1 MGNGRW
7 RGVSL
12 RELLLSLGVRDEHVG
27 PLFRHVEF
35 EGADE
40 GRYAT
45 SIPADVAMDP
55 RRSVLLAFEYDG
67 EPLSRDHGFP
77 LRAVVPGVVAAR
89 QVKWLRRVSLRAT
102 ESESAFTKRDYKA
115 FASSMDARSVDYD
128 SMPAMMDMP
137 VTSAFAE
144 PAEGARVPPGAA
156 SVAARG
162 WAWAGGGRGIARVDV
177 SGDGGRT
184 FAPAR
189 ITRRPPD
196 DSPSMTQ
203 SFGWTLW
210 EAEVPVRGGA
220 GGEAEL
226 CVKAVD
232 SALNCQPE
240 SEFSQWNF
248 RGIATNAWHRVRVKL
263 E

>member
-1 MGNGRW
+1 MRLDAGDGKRA
-7 RGVSL
+7 GAP
-12 RELLLSLGVRDEHVG
+12 G
-27 PLFRHVEF
+27 PYSP
-35 EGADE
+35 
-40 GRYAT
+40 YA
-45 SIPADVAMDP
+45 
-55 RRSVLLAFEYDG
+55 LA
-67 EPLSRDHGFP
+67 L
-77 LRAVVPGVVAAR
+77 
-89 QVKWLRRVSLRAT
+89 
-102 ESESAFTKRDYKA
+102 
-115 FASSMDARSVDYD
+115 
-128 SMPAMMDMP
+128 
-137 VTSAFAE
+137 
-144 PAEGARVPPGAA
+144 
-156 SVAARG
+156 
-162 WAWAGGGRGIARVDV
+162 

-210 EAEVPVRGGA
+210 EAEVPVHGGA

-240 SEFSQWNF
+240 SEFSQWTF